1 MFFTRINTMK
11 SRHRA
16 VILFKR
22 LRFRLPESVRDTE
35 RATSIPKSSVHRQT
49 KNQKLRIAN
58 LGHDFFET
66 EEGLTFLKQLVV
78 AVVLVFGL
86 QSGVGS
92 DTISLFFNLL
102 KLTHYVGASPSS
114 IRSLK
119 KKMRSGIDAYGD
131 SLMPLI
137 LKLCENKELHL
148 GGDETVFGSEQF
160 LILME
165 LASGFIFTEA
175 LVNDRTELTWK
186 KHTDK
191 FLKFFKNIASF
202 ISDGGAVLLK
212 LGKAHGSN
220 GMDLFHFL
228 QDMRCL
234 FATKFNSKRRALI
247 SQLTKVR
254 EAKDIVETEGLMAEK
269 KITDKLSMLDLG
281 QKTYR
286 ECLFFIS
293 TQVHPFK
300 NVGELKRGTNLR
312 RDSSI
317 NNRLWSVD

>member
-1 MFFTRINTMK
+1 
-11 SRHRA
+11 
-16 VILFKR
+16 
-22 LRFRLPESVRDTE
+22 
-35 RATSIPKSSVHRQT
+35 
-49 KNQKLRIAN
+49 
-58 LGHDFFET
+58 
-66 EEGLTFLKQLVV
+66 
-78 AVVLVFGL
+78 
-86 QSGVGS
+86 
-92 DTISLFFNLL
+92 
-102 KLTHYVGASPSS
+102 
-114 IRSLK
+114 
-119 KKMRSGIDAYGD
+119 
-131 SLMPLI
+131 MPLI
-137 LKLCENKELHL
+137 LKLCEYKELHL

-269 KITDKLSMLDLG
+269 KLQTNCLCWIWGKKRIENVCFLSRRRSIL
-281 QKTYR
+281 
-286 ECLFFIS
+286 
-293 TQVHPFK
+293 
-300 NVGELKRGTNLR
+300 LKM
-312 RDSSI
+312 
-317 NNRLWSVD
+317 

>member
-1 MFFTRINTMK
+1 
-11 SRHRA
+11 
-16 VILFKR
+16 
-22 LRFRLPESVRDTE
+22 
-35 RATSIPKSSVHRQT
+35 
-49 KNQKLRIAN
+49 
-58 LGHDFFET
+58 
-66 EEGLTFLKQLVV
+66 
-78 AVVLVFGL
+78 
-86 QSGVGS
+86 
-92 DTISLFFNLL
+92 
-102 KLTHYVGASPSS
+102 
-114 IRSLK
+114 
-119 KKMRSGIDAYGD
+119 
-131 SLMPLI
+131 
-137 LKLCENKELHL
+137 
-148 GGDETVFGSEQF
+148 
-160 LILME
+160 ME

-269 KITDKLSMLDLG
+269 KLQTNCLCWIWG
-281 QKTYR
+281 KTYR

-300 NVGELKRGTNLR
+300 NVGELK
-312 RDSSI
+312 SSDELKLQLNEQVEKLEQVKVACDIDDKGGLI
-317 NNRLWSVD
+317 NRMKKELSRSQR